1 MSEIEDTQ
9 PMLKQILEEMRSGFD
24 RVDKKFDRFE
34 PETRIRFDLIEKEM
48 RDGFERVEN
57 RFASFEYKFDVVM
70 ADLVEVRRSQRKLHE
85 RVEHLGR
92 KPG

>member
-9 PMLKQILEEMRSGFD
+9 PMLKQILEEIRSGFD
-24 RVDKKFDRFE
+24 RIDN
-34 PETRIRFDLIEKEM
+34 ETRIRFDLIEKEMRSGFEETRNRFDLIEKEM

-70 ADLVEVRRSQRKLHE
+70 ADLVEVRRSKRKLN
-85 RVEHLGR
+85 
-92 KPG
+92 